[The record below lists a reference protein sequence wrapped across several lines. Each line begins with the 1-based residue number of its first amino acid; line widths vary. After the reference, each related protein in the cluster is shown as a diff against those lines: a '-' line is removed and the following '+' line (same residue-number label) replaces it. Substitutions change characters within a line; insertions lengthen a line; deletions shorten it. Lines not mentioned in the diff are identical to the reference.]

1 MNAAILGAGSW
12 GTALAVVLGPRFER
26 IRIWARDEQLALQM
40 ASARENGKYLPGFRL
55 PVNVE
60 PTASLPHALQ
70 QAEIVIGVMPSRFA
84 RTVYQQIKPHI
95 RGGMSFVSATKGLE
109 QGTLLRM
116 SQVLQEALAIEEIA
130 ILSGPS
136 FAREVAQGQ
145 PVAIV
150 ISSSRRALAD
160 ALQQTLSGPTLRLY
174 ANYDPIGVEMGAALK
189 NVMAIAAG
197 VCHGLGLGS
206 NAAAA
211 LITRGLTEITRL
223 AVAMGGEPATLA
235 GLAGLG
241 DLVLT
246 CMGDLSRNRSVG
258 IELARGRRLPEIIGS
273 MKMIA
278 EGVETTGAALQLARH
293 FQVNMPITDQVA
305 LILDGRRTPADAIR
319 DLMERSLKQEF

>member
-211 LITRGLTEITRL
+211 LITRGLAETTRL